1 MYRLNPI
8 VNDFDSNK
16 LYYVTWKE
24 GDGVMN
30 GKHKLIKLLSVIIIF
45 GVLITA
51 CGAPATQPPAATEA
65 PAATQAPVT
74 EAPAA
79 TEAPATEAPGKMFD
93 GVTIDILTFVG
104 PQVAEPLQRR
114 GPDFTALTG
123 AKVNIITVPNSEL
136 YQKILTDA
144 TSGTNAYDG
153 YLFAPAWIVDFAP
166 AGLIEDLTPYVE
178 KDKDLQWDDVA
189 PFFRDF
195 NSYNG
200 KVYSIPLDGDMHMVY
215 YRIDSLKD
223 AGLEPPKTW
232 DDYLAVAKALN
243 GKDLNGDG
251 EPDYGSCISKAPA
264 QQSYWWIWSI
274 AAPYI
279 QSQGSSQGP
288 FFNTKDM
295 TPLVNNDAFKR
306 ALEVYKETGLY
317 GPPDETN
324 QGVGDSRG
332 LFLAG
337 RCALTMDWGDIG
349 TLAIDKENSKVIDK
363 TGAIENPGSTEV
375 LDWNTG
381 KLVPC
386 DATTCPY
393 AVDGVNHAPFAS
405 FGGWAGAVNAAVDQK
420 QKDAAYAFFSY
431 MSQPAQSNADVT
443 VGKTGYNPFRISQ
456 FTNKQAWLDAGF
468 SQAAADSYLGGIEAS
483 LNSPNMAADLRIPK
497 NHEYIQVELD
507 RILSEYIAG
516 DLTTD
521 EAAQQLYDSWETI
534 TNDAGRDAQ
543 LTFYKGTLGQK

>member
-1 MYRLNPI
+1 MNSKNMLVKYLSIMI
-8 VNDFDSNK
+8 V
-16 LYYVTWKE
+16 
-24 GDGVMN
+24 
-30 GKHKLIKLLSVIIIF
+30 F
-45 GVLITA
+45 GVLLTA
-51 CGAPATQPPAATEA
+51 CGSPATATEA
-65 PAATQAPVT
+65 PAAPAAPAATV
-74 EAPAA
+74 APAA
-79 TEAPATEAPGKMFD
+79 TEAPAMTEAPAGKMYD
-93 GVTIDILTFVG
+93 GVEINILTFVG

-136 YQKILTDA
+136 YQKVLTDA
-144 TSGTNAYDG
+144 VSGTNAYDG
-153 YLFAPAWIVDFAP
+153 YLFAPSWIVDFAP
-166 AGLIEDLTPYVE
+166 AGLIEDLTPYVA
-178 KDKDLQWDDVA
+178 KDTALEWTDVA

-195 NSYNG
+195 NSYDG
-200 KVYSIPLDGDMHMVY
+200 KVYSIPVDGDMHMVY

-232 DDYLAVAKALN
+232 DDYLTVAKALN

-251 EPDYGSCISKAPA
+251 TPDYGSCISKAPA

-279 QSQGSSQGP
+279 QSKGSSQGP

-349 TLAIDKENSKVIDK
+349 PLAIDAANSKVVDK
-363 TGAIENPGSTEV
+363 TGAIENPGSREV
-375 LDWNTG
+375 LDWDTG
-381 KLVPC
+381 KLVAC

-393 AVDGVNHAPFAS
+393 AQDGVNHAPFAS
-405 FGGWAGAVNAAVDQK
+405 FGGWAGAVNAAVDQQK
-420 QKDAAYAFFSY
+420 KDATYAFFSY
-431 MSQPAQSNADVT
+431 MSQPAQSNKDVV

-456 FTNKQAWLDAGF
+456 FQNKQAWLDAGF
-468 SQAAADSYLGGIEAS
+468 SQAAADSYLSGIEQS
-483 LNSPNMAADLRIPK
+483 LNDPNMAADLRIPK

-521 EAAQQLYDSWETI
+521 ETAQQLYDSWEAI

>member
-1 MYRLNPI
+1 MKSKN
-8 VNDFDSNK
+8 
-16 LYYVTWKE
+16 
-24 GDGVMN
+24 M
-30 GKHKLIKLLSVIIIF
+30 LIKVWSMVIVF

-51 CGAPATQPPAATEA
+51 CGAPAAQPATATEA
-65 PAATQAPVT
+65 PAMT

-79 TEAPATEAPGKMFD
+79 TEAPATEATGKMFD
-93 GVTIDILTFVG
+93 GVTIDILAYVG

-123 AKVNIITVPNSEL
+123 ATVNIITVPNSEI
-136 YQKILTDA
+136 YQKVLTDA
-144 TSGTNAYDG
+144 VSGTNAYDG
-153 YLFAPAWIVDFAP
+153 YLFAPSWIVDFAP

-178 KDKDLQWDDVA
+178 KDAALEWDDVA

-195 NSYNG
+195 NSYDG
-200 KVYSIPLDGDMHMVY
+200 KIYSIPLDGDMHMVY
-215 YRIDSLKD
+215 YRIDSLAE

-232 DDYLAVAKALN
+232 DDYLNVAKTLN
-243 GKDLNGDG
+243 GTDLNGDG
-251 EPDYGSCISKAPA
+251 EADYGSCISKAPA
-264 QQSYWWIWSI
+264 KQAYWWIWSI

-279 QSQGSSQGP
+279 QSQGNTQGA
-288 FFNTKDM
+288 FFNTTDM

-324 QGVGDSRG
+324 QDVTDSRG
-332 LFLAG
+332 LFLSG
-337 RCALTMDWGDIG
+337 RCALTLDWGDIG
-349 TLAIDKENSKVIDK
+349 PLAIAPDSKVIDK
-363 TGAIENPGSTEV
+363 TGAISNPGSTEV
-375 LDWNTG
+375 LDWDTG

-393 AVDGVNHAPFAS
+393 AIDGVNHAPFAS

-431 MSQPAQSNADVT
+431 MSQPAQSNKDVV

-456 FTNKQAWLDAGF
+456 FEDKQAWLDAGF
-468 SQAAADSYLGGIEAS
+468 SQAAADQYLSGIEES
-483 LNSPNMAADLRIPK
+483 LNSPNMVADLRIPK
-497 NHEYIQVELD
+497 NQKYMQVELD

-521 EAAQQLYDSWETI
+521 ETAQQIYDSWEAI
-534 TNDAGRDAQ
+534 TEEEGRDAQ
-543 LTFYKGTLGQK
+543 LTFYKGTIGAK

>member
-1 MYRLNPI
+1 
-8 VNDFDSNK
+8 
-16 LYYVTWKE
+16 
-24 GDGVMN
+24 
-30 GKHKLIKLLSVIIIF
+30 
-45 GVLITA
+45 
-51 CGAPATQPPAATEA
+51 
-65 PAATQAPVT
+65 
-74 EAPAA
+74 
-79 TEAPATEAPGKMFD
+79 
-93 GVTIDILTFVG
+93 
-104 PQVAEPLQRR
+104 
-114 GPDFTALTG
+114 
-123 AKVNIITVPNSEL
+123 
-136 YQKILTDA
+136 
-144 TSGTNAYDG
+144 
-153 YLFAPAWIVDFAP
+153 
-166 AGLIEDLTPYVE
+166 
-178 KDKDLQWDDVA
+178 
-189 PFFRDF
+189 
-195 NSYNG
+195 
-200 KVYSIPLDGDMHMVY
+200 
-215 YRIDSLKD
+215 
-223 AGLEPPKTW
+223 
-232 DDYLAVAKALN
+232 
-243 GKDLNGDG
+243 
-251 EPDYGSCISKAPA
+251 
-264 QQSYWWIWSI
+264 
-274 AAPYI
+274 
-279 QSQGSSQGP
+279 
-288 FFNTKDM
+288 
-295 TPLVNNDAFKR
+295 
-306 ALEVYKETGLY
+306 LEVYKETGLY

-375 LDWNTG
+375 LDWDTG

-431 MSQPAQSNADVT
+431 MAQPAQSNADVT